1 MKKRDYL
8 VWSILTTLFCCVPF
22 GIVSIVYAAKANSAY
37 DAGNFD
43 EHSRCADKAKIWMIL
58 GAVLGLIS
66 IVLYAVIQGVG
77 VYCALNAEQAMM

>member
-22 GIVSIVYAAKANSAY
+22 GIVSIVYAVKANSAY

-43 EHSRCADKAKIWMIL
+43 EHTRCADKAKMWMII
-58 GAVLGLIS
+58 GAVVGFIA
-66 IVLYAVIQGVG
+66 IVLWQGVN
-77 VYCALNAEQAMM
+77 VCLALSGELATVTY